1 MNKTVKSK
9 RPRKPAKESSAKKE
23 PNYKIIR
30 LEDIPNTTCKRKI
43 TMIKFY
49 AEDDD
54 EAYDKLVEYKKAAN
68 RAYTYYIDTY

>member
-1 MNKTVKSK
+1 MDKTVKNK

-30 LEDIPNTTCKRKI
+30 LEDIPNTACKRKI

-68 RAYTYYIDTY
+68 RAYTYYIDNY